1 MKKRIVSLQAH
12 IDGLEIENKAL
23 RARVDLLEL
32 SSGFEKLAVGEIGQG
47 SRVASGTETGQG
59 YSSTPG
65 VLIPDHWCDTPMC
78 GFRGVSYD
86 KTSVMWKAKIG
97 KSVLEPSKELGRFV
111 KAADAARAW
120 DEAARERGGK
130 YMKKL
135 NFPDP

>member
-23 RARVDLLEL
+23 KARVDFLEL
-32 SSGFEKLAVGEIGQG
+32 NSGMEKLAVGETGQG
-47 SRVASGTETGQG
+47 SRVASGTADVSKTAPE
-59 YSSTPG
+59 
-65 VLIPDHWCDTPMC
+65 HWCDTPKC
-78 GFRGVSYD
+78 KFRGVSYQA
-86 KTSVMWKAKIG
+86 SSRMWIAKIG
-97 KSVLEPSKELGRFV
+97 SSVLEPQKELGRFV